1 MYAIAYRRRI
11 TMRLTKFFIT
21 ILATLSFSLLGS
33 VSLPTTSNNS
43 ETVAQAD
50 DTDQTVSIDVDLV
63 LNKQTLFTITSPYV
77 QNKTTMNDIF
87 AVNEST
93 AGAPKGSIVLELQL
107 TSYVANNL
115 WTAKQ
120 AGVFLSNFVQNGMT
134 STIAEQEISIF
145 SSNYGNESG
154 HFMLYRPDFDVMLNK
169 PIVLDDQ
176 QQDPQIAREIP
187 VTPASL
193 TMKVTYQTSDG
204 TALPADT
211 FKEIG
216 ATADDQS
223 KSFSKSI
230 TGADKQVYTDT
241 EHMLIPKVPGYTAN
255 TSSVTFDKDKVDS
268 SGVQPVTVTY
278 VKNNI
283 PVTPAPKPTST
294 PSTPTTFQVYG
305 KKKFYSYQNVNFKK
319 SERIRKYAKKPRVYA
334 PVFTVVGTTQ
344 SKAGNPRYQL
354 SDSSYITAKSAYV
367 GKLFLQKKA
376 KTLYVTNP
384 RGTWT
389 HATVMFNYPTQLL
402 HHLKQG
408 TKVTVT
414 HLIKNGPVTR
424 YTLADGTFITGNKR
438 YVTTTKPK
446 KVIHVKARDGRN
458 LYSDVNLTH
467 RLKHYRKGHIFTV
480 KSWDYS
486 HGHNLSVSGTKRYK
500 ISGGYITGNP
510 KLVKIVK

>member
-1 MYAIAYRRRI
+1 
-11 TMRLTKFFIT
+11 MRLTKFFIT
-21 ILATLSFSLLGS
+21 VLATLSFSLLGS
-33 VSLPTTSNNS
+33 VALPTTSNNS

-50 DTDQTVSIDVDLV
+50 DTEQTVSVEMS
-63 LNKQTLFTITSPYV
+63 LNNQTVFPFDPFPYV
-77 QNKTTMNDIF
+77 QNKTTINDIF
-87 AVNEST
+87 GANET
-93 AGAPKGSIVLELQL
+93 ASGATKGSLALELQL

-120 AGVFLSNFVQNGMT
+120 AGIFLSNFTQNSMT
-134 STIAEQEISIF
+134 STEAEQEISFI
-145 SSNYGNESG
+145 SSYYDSEAG
-154 HFMLYRPDFDVMLNK
+154 HLMLDKPDFDSMMNA
-169 PIVLDDQ
+169 PITPEEQ
-176 QQDPQIAREIP
+176 QQAPPIAREIP
-187 VTPASL
+187 VKSASL
-193 TMKVTYQTSDG
+193 TMKVTYQTNDG

-223 KSFSKSI
+223 RSFSKSI
-230 TGADKQVYTDT
+230 TGADKQTYTDT

-278 VKNNI
+278 VKNNNI
-283 PVTPAPKPTST
+283 PVTPVPKPTPT

-319 SERIRKYAKKPRVYA
+319 SERIKKYAKKPRVYA
-334 PVFTVVGTTQ
+334 PVFTVVRSTQ

-354 SDSSYITAKSAYV
+354 SDGSYITAKSAYV